1 MAESLGFN
9 KRSGLL
15 TYQVVDLTTSYYY
28 DLFKLTLKPEAWRL
42 NKYLPTDYYR
52 KVQVISKP
60 SLAFKGLGAAYKG
73 TEIGMNLYQ
82 MKNNP
87 AQN

>member
-1 MAESLGFN
+1 M
-9 KRSGLL
+9 
-15 TYQVVDLTTSYYY
+15 VLTTSYYG
-28 DLFKLTLKPEAWRL
+28 LLKLTLKPEAWRL
-42 NKYLPTDYYR
+42 NKYLPINYYR
-52 KVQVISKP
+52 KVHVISKP

-73 TEIGMNLYQ
+73 TGIGMNLYQ